1 MASLGKSSHGNETN
15 LAEQGRG
22 THFFKII
29 LESTILDNKLMIPRK
44 FISKF
49 GDKLLRSATLEVPS
63 GDKWEVELVRDGE
76 GVWFCNNG
84 WQRFTE
90 FYSFKYGHLLLFQ
103 YKGHSS
109 FEVVIF
115 DTTATEIEY
124 PVLND
129 ESPMVVD
136 STDDAAQQV
145 SQVKRERCHDPIP
158 EQNPSSSA
166 AGNLNKT
173 VKIEEQGLNCEESS
187 KKPLCWRVVGG
198 AGLAPE
204 KPSFK
209 IEMTSTKA
217 TAYNLHLPRW
227 FTNEHKVFEN
237 EEMVK
242 LEVGDKVWA
251 VHMNVQN
258 NKYVRF
264 ASGWRGFAQDNSL
277 KPGDICAFELV
288 KRWPNL
294 SMKVTI
300 SRI

>member
-1 MASLGKSSHGNETN
+1 MASLGKPSHGNETN

-63 GDKWEVELVRDGE
+63 GDKWEVEL
-76 GVWFCNNG
+76 
-84 WQRFTE
+84 
-90 FYSFKYGHLLLFQ
+90 